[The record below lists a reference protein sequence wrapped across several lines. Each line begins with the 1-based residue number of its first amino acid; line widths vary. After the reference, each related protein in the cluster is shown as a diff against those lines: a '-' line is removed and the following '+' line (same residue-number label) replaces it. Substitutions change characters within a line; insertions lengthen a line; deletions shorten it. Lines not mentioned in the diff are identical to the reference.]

1 MKPRA
6 VTGFGVASAL
16 GVGREAFFASFREGA
31 QPLWAD
37 GLVETFDASA
47 YPGAQVA
54 EVRGFDA
61 TKYLGDK
68 GLRSLD
74 WLAKLLVAASRLA
87 LHDAGLKVNGA
98 WASFEGEARAW
109 PERVGVVVSNA
120 YGSLEAITE
129 LDRVAVLEDARYIN
143 PSRFPLTVSNSAA
156 GYVSIWED
164 LQAVNVSVSD
174 GNCGALDAVACADV
188 LLNQGRADA
197 LLVGGAEAMSEA
209 LFLAFHRLGAIG
221 PRTPGVALEGPCI
234 GEGAALLTI
243 EREGSARA
251 RSATV
256 LAEIVGFGTS
266 FAPPEREGSLVH
278 ATPTALEQAIAGA
291 LADAGIAA
299 DEVDL
304 VVSGVSG
311 LRAFDEA
318 ELVAIERAL
327 GAGTPIV
334 APKLALGET
343 LGAGGAMGMLAAIA
357 YFHGAPLCHVVR
369 AGTREHGPERGQN
382 AVREAVRTGTRV
394 ALVTSL
400 GYYGNASA
408 LVMRAASR

>member
-1 MKPRA
+1 VTPRA

-16 GVGREAFFASFREGA
+16 GIGRERFLAAIRDGA
-31 QPLWAD
+31 RARWED
-37 GLVETFDASA
+37 GRVETFDASP
-47 YPGAQVA
+47 YPDARVA
-54 EVRGFDA
+54 EVRGFDP
-61 TKYLGDK
+61 KEHLGDK

-74 WLAKLLVAASRLA
+74 RLAKLLVATARLA
-87 LHDAGLKVNGA
+87 LADAGLKRDGA
-98 WASFEGEARAW
+98 WTEDVPKPRSWA
-109 PERVGVVVSNA
+109 ERVGVVVSNA

-129 LDRVAVLEDARYIN
+129 LDRVATLEDARYIN

-164 LQAVNVSVSD
+164 LRAVNVSVSD

-188 LLNQGRADA
+188 LLDQRRADA

-221 PRTPGVALEGPCI
+221 SRGVGTAEQPCI
-234 GEGAALLTI
+234 GEGAALVVL
-243 EREGSARA
+243 ERLAAARA

-256 LAEIVGFGTS
+256 LAEVVGYGTS
-266 FAPPEREGSLVH
+266 FAPPEREAALVH
-278 ATPTALEQAIAGA
+278 ATPDALESAIGSA
-291 LADAGIAA
+291 LGDAGITAR
-299 DEVDL
+299 EVDL

-311 LRAFDEA
+311 LRAFDDA
-318 ELVAIERAL
+318 ELLAL
-327 GAGTPIV
+327 DRTVGKETWVV

-343 LGAGGAMGMLAAIA
+343 LGAGGAMGMLAAIGL
-357 YFHGAPLCHVVR
+357 FDREPAPAASPLYVRGTVR
-369 AGTREHGPERGQN
+369 AG
-382 AVREAVRTGTRV
+382 ARV

>member
-1 MKPRA
+1 MTPRI
-6 VTGFGVASAL
+6 VTGFGVASTL
-16 GVGREAFFASFREGA
+16 GVGREAFVAALRAGERATGV
-31 QPLWAD
+31 D
-37 GLVETFDASA
+37 RRVETFDAAA
-47 YPGAQVA
+47 YPGARVA

-61 TKYLGDK
+61 AHYLGDK
-68 GLRSLD
+68 GLRTLD
-74 WLAKLLVAASRLA
+74 RLAKLLVVAARLA
-87 LHDAGLKVNGA
+87 LHDAGLKEDGA
-98 WASFEGEARAW
+98 WAPPGALAPRADAPRSW
-109 PERVGVVVSNA
+109 PERVGIVVSNA

-164 LQAVNVSVSD
+164 LRAANVSVSD

-188 LLNQGRADA
+188 LLDQGRADV

-209 LFLAFHRLGAIG
+209 LFLAFHRLGAAG
-221 PRTPGVALEGPCI
+221 SRATPGAHGTPATEGPCI
-234 GEGAALLTI
+234 GEAAGLVAL
-243 EREGSARA
+243 ERVETARA
-251 RSATV
+251 RSADC
-256 LAEIVGFGTS
+256 LAEIVGYGTA
-266 FAPPEREGSLVH
+266 FAPPEREGALIH
-278 ATPTALEQAIAGA
+278 ATPLAIERAIAGA
-291 LADAGIAA
+291 LSDA
-299 DEVDL
+299 EVAPQEIDV

-318 ELVAIERAL
+318 ELLAIERVL
-327 GAGTPIV
+327 GQGACVV

-357 YFHGAPLCHVVR
+357 YLYPNTARTHVVR
-369 AGTREHGPERGQN
+369 GALRSE
-382 AVREAVRTGTRV
+382 VRT

-408 LVMRAASR
+408 LVMRASTR